1 LRERGAVFH
10 TEPNS
15 MWFHMAEMSRPFE
28 LQFKAGQGMAR
39 EFEIKGFGMVIIDL
53 PIIGGGDVE
62 LFRR

>member
-1 LRERGAVFH
+1 
-10 TEPNS
+10 